1 MQASVVYPRNH
12 TGANFLDMAT
22 HEFQSL
28 PVIETLDEY
37 IHFKAELETMR
48 ARSNGEVI
56 PARFAMELA
65 LYIRLCDYESALGL
79 PVECMPQADGNGGVR
94 YPSPIPDEW
103 IA

>member
-1 MQASVVYPRNH
+1 
-12 TGANFLDMAT
+12 MAT

-28 PVIETLDEY
+28 PAIETLDEY

-48 ARSNGEVI
+48 ARSNGEMI

-65 LYIRLCDYESALGL
+65 LYIRLCDYEAGLGL
-79 PVECMPQADGNGGVR
+79 PVGCMPQADGNGGVS

-103 IA
+103 IT